1 MWINLPVPSMMGVV
15 MRFAVWKQVLDDGTG
30 AGGYANVPRLRPS
43 ALAPP
48 LFRYT
53 IHPIALGIQRL
64 QRNGRVG
71 RNFKVTRTIGLDRHR
86 A

>member
-1 MWINLPVPSMMGVV
+1 MMGVV

-48 LFRYT
+48 LFRYAARPSVVV
-53 IHPIALGIQRL
+53 HKPYRYARFDHHVSLLAQVVVVPG
-64 QRNGRVG
+64 
-71 RNFKVTRTIGLDRHR
+71 
-86 A
+86 AAA